1 MKRYG
6 TGDVAEL
13 LGLSVWQVRRYARA
27 GFLQPDRGPRGAY
40 RFSFQDVVLLRT
52 ARELTQA
59 RVPTRR
65 VLRALRRLRQQLP
78 QGRPLTVLRIVAV
91 DGEVLA
97 RDEDVTWNPADGQ
110 LQFDFPVSELV
121 PLVAP
126 LARQAARE
134 ARAEPAELDAEDWYE
149 LGQELEPT
157 QPAQARD
164 AYRRAVERD
173 PRHAGA
179 HAALGLLLYEAGD
192 AQAAVGEYEAALAAV
207 PRDAETAFNLGIALE
222 DLNRPGAAI
231 RAYRRAIAADPDSA
245 DAHFNLARLLE
256 KRGDK
261 RGAIR
266 HLASYR
272 RLLEQ
277 RR

>member
-6 TGDVAEL
+6 TRDVAAL

-27 GFLQPDRGPRGAY
+27 GFIQPDRAPRGAY

-52 ARELTQA
+52 ARELTEA
-59 RVPTRR
+59 RVSPRK

-78 QGRPLTVLRIVAV
+78 QGRSLTGLRIMAV
-91 DGEVLA
+91 NGTVLA
-97 RDEDVTWNPADGQ
+97 RDESATWNPADGQ
-110 LQFDFPVSELV
+110 LQFDFAVADLV

-126 LARQAARE
+126 LARQSARE
-134 ARAEPAELDAEDWYE
+134 AERDPEEVDAEDWFQ
-149 LGQELEPT
+149 LGQELELT
-157 QPAQARD
+157 QPERARE
-164 AYRRAVERD
+164 AYQRALARD
-173 PRHAGA
+173 PRHAAA
-179 HAALGLLLYEAGD
+179 HAGLGLLLYDAGD
-192 AQAAVGEYEAALAAV
+192 ARAAVREYEAALTLA
-207 PRDAETAFNLGIALE
+207 PRNPEVAFNLGIALE
-222 DLNRPGAAI
+222 DLNRPTEAI
-231 RAYRRAIAADPDSA
+231 RAYERAIAADPGSA

-256 KRGDK
+256 KKGDE

-272 RLLEQ
+272 RLLEA